1 MYMDVYEQQKQ
12 NLALHAEGIKMTLAS
27 EKPHLLMIDG
37 TSTLGVVLYYL
48 QVTYVISYTIIMYVI
63 MHMV

>member
-1 MYMDVYEQQKQ
+1 MYTYEQQEQ

-48 QVTYVISYTIIMYVI
+48 QV
-63 MHMV
+63 